1 MVARRKTLAVD
12 FDGVLHAYTSPWT
25 KPEEIHDGPVP
36 GAVQFLC
43 AARERFEVVI
53 CSVRAETPRGRE
65 AMRTWLCEHIGNPEA
80 GGWFR
85 ITHEKPKAVVYLD
98 DRAVCFTGR
107 FPSLDALDA
116 FVPWNRCPTQ
126 EVPHAV
132 APESAPLRAEG
143 PGGAKTARERAIGV
157 LTSEWGTRG
166 PARAPTAQGRAA
178 NTLAALEA
186 AGLRVVDAA
195 EHERDRRLL
204 REAVDALAAGPGIAQ
219 LGGR

>member
-1 MVARRKTLAVD
+1 MSYDPCPHGREPSVCEQCPRADLDAVLDREMERRRAASTPPIVGPRVVAPHPGVSRADRRAAQ
-12 FDGVLHAYTSPWT
+12 HASKARP
-25 KPEEIHDGPVP
+25 KE
-36 GAVQFLC
+36 
-43 AARERFEVVI
+43 RERAGRNRAMGTHGIDVCLCGNVI
-53 CSVRAETPRGRE
+53 AQC
-65 AMRTWLCEHIGNPEA
+65 
-80 GGWFR
+80 
-85 ITHEKPKAVVYLD
+85 
-98 DRAVCFTGR
+98 
-107 FPSLDALDA
+107 
-116 FVPWNRCPTQ
+116 RCPGPHERRVVRQLCDACRASQ